1 MSWQALAWAAKQRVA
16 CAADKLILIAY
27 AERCNDET
35 GCAYPSLA
43 WLEEFS
49 SLDRK
54 TVVKSIKRLCSAKLI
69 EDTGER
75 AGRTKQVKI
84 YRVLFGTVPKTEPP
98 QKRNSSVFPGKETQK
113 RNPEPSREPIPQEA
127 LLLSGE
133 SADAGVAPPIRAT
146 PEQVVEAF
154 NAMAAR
160 AGLSKMIKFTTERR
174 RKLQARLRDSTID
187 EFTEAICAIERSSF
201 CRGENDRGWR
211 ADFDF
216 LLQPKSFARLIEGA
230 YDDGR

>member
-16 CAADKLILIAY
+16 RAADKLILIAY

-54 TVVKSIKRLCSAKLI
+54 TVVESIKRLCSAKLI

-84 YRVLFGTVPKTEPP
+84 YRVLFGTVPKTEPS
-98 QKRNSSVFPGKETQK
+98 QKRNSSVFPVKQSQK

-127 LLLSGE
+127 LLLSGD
-133 SADAGVAPPIRAT
+133 SADASVDTSPPLK
-146 PEQVVEAF
+146 PEHVVEAW
-154 NAMAAR
+154 NEMAGRTGNPKAK
-160 AGLSKMIKFTTERR
+160 LTPERR
-174 RKLQARLRDSTID
+174 RKLLVRLRVCTIE
-187 EFTEAICAIERSSF
+187 EFTEAILAVERSSF
-201 CRGENDRGWR
+201 LRGENDRGWR
-211 ADFDF
+211 ANFDF
-216 LLQPKSFARLIEGA
+216 LLQPSSFTKLIEGS